1 MTLWDRKLGL
11 ILGLALLT
19 FACEEPGEIGL
30 DINPENGTFV
40 ARYFEIPIKNSI
52 TQHEDILSDNS
63 TRVDFQSQNP
73 ISDGRLLV
81 GSYSSPEFGTF
92 KSRAFASFSLGQAGF
107 TPEGFTFD
115 SLILYARVEYA
126 YGNNF
131 MGIKKINIHELEEDI
146 KRDSVY
152 LTKNSTPYS
161 MEPIG
166 EFNFDFSSF
175 DTTRIDTLMKAR
187 IADELGVMLL
197 DSAQSDT
204 MNFYNNEELRKFF
217 KGLAFVPEDMSGVV
231 AGIHAESQSTFMRM
245 HIHNA
250 TDTSFF
256 DFIIPA
262 YTQDTIYTTNS
273 NGEEDTLF
281 ITRNFTRYYNS
292 IDLDKTGSP
301 IAGIPGFYDDFETD
315 DDLSYIQGSSG
326 IFTKLN
332 FGSYNQFLD
341 TVKNLVI
348 NKAELIIPVVTYE
361 DYLEPSL
368 ALDLYLTD
376 ESNRFFEVQ
385 VDSLKTIY
393 STIGRVNYLE
403 SENSNSGEYLG
414 DVTNYIQ
421 ALTSGNSTDTLILI
435 GQSSLFNSVL
445 TVNQTVIDKDNI
457 LLKIYYSSIN

>member
-40 ARYFEIPIKNSI
+40 ARYLEIPIKNSI

-63 TRVDFQSQNP
+63 TRVDFQSQRP

-81 GSYSSPEFGTF
+81 GSYTSPDFGTF
-92 KSRAFASFSLGQAGF
+92 KSRAFASFNLGQAGF
-107 TPEGFTFD
+107 TPEGFSFD
-115 SLILYARVEYA
+115 SLILYARVEYV

-131 MGIKKINIHELEEDI
+131 TGTKRIYIHQLEEDI
-146 KRDSVY
+146 KTDSLY

-161 MEPIG
+161 MDPIG

-187 IADELGVMLL
+187 ISDELGIMLL

-217 KGLAFVPEDMSGVV
+217 KGLAFVPEENSGLVT
-231 AGIHAESQSTFMRM
+231 GIHAESQSTFMRL
-245 HIHNA
+245 HIHNT

-256 DFIIPA
+256 DFIIPG
-262 YTQDTIYTTNS
+262 YTQDTIYSTNS
-273 NGEEDTLF
+273 NGEEDTLYV
-281 ITRNFTRYYNS
+281 TKNFTRYYNS
-292 IDLDKTGSP
+292 IELDKTGSP
-301 IAGIPGFYDDFETD
+301 IAGIPGFYEDFETND
-315 DDLSYIQGSSG
+315 ELSYIQGSSG
-326 IFTKLN
+326 VFTKLN
-332 FGSYNQFLD
+332 FGDYNQFLD

-348 NKAELIIPVVTYE
+348 NRAELIIPVHSYS
-361 DYLEPSL
+361 DYLEPSP

-376 ESNRFFEVQ
+376 ESNRFVESN
-385 VDSLKTIY
+385 VDSLRTVY
-393 STIGRVNYLE
+393 ATIGRVTYQETENENY
-403 SENSNSGEYLG
+403 GEYIG
-414 DVTNYIQ
+414 EITPYIQ
-421 ALTSGNSTDTLILI
+421 SLTSGISTDTLILI
-435 GQSSLFNSVL
+435 GQSGLFNSVL
-445 TVNQTVIDKDNI
+445 TVNQTVIEKDNI